1 VQNQQMRPSPTT
13 PFRVGEVRV
22 DPARLSIVG
31 PLGPVHLEPRVMDV
45 LVALASKAPEPVSRA
60 DLLDTVWAGAVV
72 TDGVISRCISILRDS
87 VGDDRV
93 GSRFI
98 ETLSRRGYR
107 LVPPVAFAEERGAGR
122 TSTGRA
128 SRSRPATVAIAVL
141 PFVDLSAAAGDDS
154 LADGLTELMIANL
167 AGVASLRVI
176 ARTSSMVYKG
186 ARKRLREIAAE
197 LDVDYVV
204 EGSVHRDA
212 GRLQVVAQLIDG
224 RSELHSWARTYTREL
239 RDLLTLL
246 NEIAGSV
253 AEAVSARLVPAEA
266 ERLARRIEIG
276 EEALLR
282 YLTGR
287 HFWALRSPDSLR
299 KAGDEFAACVR
310 LAPDFA
316 PAYGGLADC
325 QIVLAM
331 YGIERPLEAAA
342 LAREHHARAFALD
355 PSAAEVQ
362 TAQGAIALFFDW
374 DVDAA
379 RKSFVQA
386 LASNPS
392 YTTTHLAYG
401 DLLMM
406 LGEFDRGLDL
416 VREAVRLDPFDLGL
430 AMNLGDFLI
439 FARRFGEAVR
449 QLERTVAMDGR
460 FVAGRL
466 RLAEALAL
474 AGNGRAALAQID
486 LARDATDSQ
495 PRVREARAFVLAA
508 CGRRREAR
516 RELSALEAERDRRYV
531 SAWEIARGYAVMS
544 DIDCAIDWLR
554 RAVDE
559 RAPMVLFS
567 GVHAALDPVR
577 ADLRFAGILRS
588 VGLPLRMASRG

>member
-1 VQNQQMRPSPTT
+1 MRSSPTT

-416 VREAVRLDPFDLGL
+416 LREAVRLDPFDLGL

-460 FVAGRL
+460 FIAGRL

-474 AGNGRAALAQID
+474 AGSGRAALAQID

-508 CGRRREAR
+508 CGKRREAR
-516 RELSALEAERDRRYV
+516 RELSALESERDRRYV

-544 DIDCAIDWLR
+544 DVDCAIDWLR

-559 RAPMVLFS
+559 RTPMVLFS
-567 GVHAALDPVR
+567 GVHAAFDPVR
-577 ADLRFAGILRS
+577 TDPRFAGILRS
-588 VGLPLRMASRG
+588 IGPPLRKASTG

>member
-1 VQNQQMRPSPTT
+1 
-13 PFRVGEVRV
+13 
-22 DPARLSIVG
+22 
-31 PLGPVHLEPRVMDV
+31 
-45 LVALASKAPEPVSRA
+45 
-60 DLLDTVWAGAVV
+60 
-72 TDGVISRCISILRDS
+72 
-87 VGDDRV
+87 
-93 GSRFI
+93 
-98 ETLSRRGYR
+98 
-107 LVPPVAFAEERGAGR
+107 
-122 TSTGRA
+122 
-128 SRSRPATVAIAVL
+128 
-141 PFVDLSAAAGDDS
+141 
-154 LADGLTELMIANL
+154 MIANL

-224 RSELHSWARTYTREL
+224 RSEWHAWARTYTREL

-331 YGIERPLEAAA
+331 YGIERPLHAAA

-374 DVDAA
+374 DFDAA
-379 RKSFVQA
+379 RRSFVQA

-406 LGEFDRGLDL
+406 HGEFDRGLDL
-416 VREAVRLDPFDLGL
+416 MREAVRLDPFDLGL

-508 CGRRREAR
+508 CGKRREAR
-516 RELSALEAERDRRYV
+516 AELSALEAERDRRYV

-577 ADLRFAGILRS
+577 ADPRFAGILRS
-588 VGLPLRMASRG
+588 VGLPPRRAGTS

>member
-1 VQNQQMRPSPTT
+1 
-13 PFRVGEVRV
+13 
-22 DPARLSIVG
+22 
-31 PLGPVHLEPRVMDV
+31 MDV
-45 LVALASKAPEPVSRA
+45 LVALASRAPEPVSRA
-60 DLLDTVWAGAVV
+60 ELLDTVWAGAVV

-141 PFVDLSAAAGDDS
+141 PFVDLSAAAGDDP

-439 FARRFGEAVR
+439 FARRFDEAVR

-508 CGRRREAR
+508 CGKRREAR

-567 GVHAALDPVR
+567 GVHAAFDPVR

>member
-1 VQNQQMRPSPTT
+1 M
-13 PFRVGEVRV
+13 
-22 DPARLSIVG
+22 
-31 PLGPVHLEPRVMDV
+31 HLEPRVMDV

-577 ADLRFAGILRS
+577 TDLRFAGILRS

>member
-1 VQNQQMRPSPTT
+1 
-13 PFRVGEVRV
+13 
-22 DPARLSIVG
+22 
-31 PLGPVHLEPRVMDV
+31 MDV

-107 LVPPVAFAEERGAGR
+107 LVPPVTFAEERGAGR

-331 YGIERPLEAAA
+331 YGIERPLHAAA

-439 FARRFGEAVR
+439 FARRFDEAVR
-449 QLERTVAMDGR
+449 QLEHTVAMDGR
-460 FVAGRL
+460 FIAGRL